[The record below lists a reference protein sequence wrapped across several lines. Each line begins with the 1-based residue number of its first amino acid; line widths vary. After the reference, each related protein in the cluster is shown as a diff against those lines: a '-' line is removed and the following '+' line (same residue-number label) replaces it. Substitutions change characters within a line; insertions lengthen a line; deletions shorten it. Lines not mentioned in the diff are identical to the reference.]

1 MKVIMSPSTS
11 SQLKVRRMGF
21 YQGDKITSQPH
32 LETTKDE
39 KECKRKLSEINV
51 PLSKRQCVFPLAV
64 FSCWLGVG
72 ISEFVL
78 SARTRHKKVGRVG
91 LYQTNKMASQRHQ
104 EKMGG
109 QCKIGSLQ
117 RNVSVRGSF
126 VKISVTYL
134 DTTRI

>member
-1 MKVIMSPSTS
+1 M
-11 SQLKVRRMGF
+11 
-21 YQGDKITSQPH
+21 
-32 LETTKDE
+32 
-39 KECKRKLSEINV
+39 
-51 PLSKRQCVFPLAV
+51 
-64 FSCWLGVG
+64 G

-126 VKISVTYL
+126 VKMSLTWTQLVYKGADGDDHCADGEI
-134 DTTRI
+134 

>member
-1 MKVIMSPSTS
+1 M
-11 SQLKVRRMGF
+11 
-21 YQGDKITSQPH
+21 
-32 LETTKDE
+32 
-39 KECKRKLSEINV
+39 
-51 PLSKRQCVFPLAV
+51 
-64 FSCWLGVG
+64 G

-134 DTTRI
+134 DTNHLNVSHLVVYKGGDGDDHCGDGGDGEI